1 MSTVLE
7 KVTHEN
13 AALEYGA
20 AETKRR
26 RPGGKKVYKPHM
38 ATKVRWGVEDSMK
51 RLLAAEEKM
60 ERVLAWLNETTET
73 YAADIDDRGRAHLG
87 KLERELFGLALDV
100 SKAKEY
106 MAAILAES
114 KRAK

>member
-7 KVTHEN
+7 KVD
-13 AALEYGA
+13 AANDA
-20 AETKRR
+20 AEARAVKEKRW
-26 RPGGKKVYKPHM
+26 RPSGKKVYKPHM

-73 YAADIDDRGRAHLG
+73 YAANIDDHGRAHLG